1 MFTALALCCG
11 VALAAAADKPPLEK
25 LPGWAVPEAYTLAFR
40 IDPTKADYSGT
51 TKIKVDLKQAS
62 DHVWMHGKEL
72 KVSKVTVTDAAGK
85 QHAAKYVEAAPKAGV
100 VRIDFGTTLQP
111 QEITLELA
119 FTAPFNQQLQGLYK
133 VHHDDVPYA
142 MTQMEPISARY
153 AFPSFDEPGFK
164 TPYDISMT
172 IPDSDVGVAN
182 TAQVKQAEAGD
193 GWKTL
198 TFAETRPL
206 PTYLVAFAVGTWDV
220 VDGPTIAANRWR
232 KEPLP
237 LRGVAAKGEGHRMQH
252 ILGETPKIIDALE
265 DYYGFGYPFGKLD
278 LLAAPDFSAG
288 AMENA
293 GLVTFRDYLLLLDPD
308 SAQRYVQ
315 GSFNVTAHELAHM
328 WTGDTVTTEWW
339 NDIWLNEA
347 FATWMQ
353 QKVTMKVHPE
363 YRADLDRIR
372 GAQGAM
378 SNDSLVS
385 ARKVRQPITGN
396 GDIETAF
403 DGITY
408 QKGAAILGMFEGY
421 VGDKTFQKGMRA
433 YIQDHKFGNATADDL
448 VDAIAD
454 AAGKG
459 DDFKHDFKSFLNQ
472 SGVPMIETRLDC
484 SGDHP
489 VLHLKQSRYLPL
501 GSKGDPNRVWGV
513 PVCVRTGAGADGVQC
528 TMLDKAE
535 GSMTLAG
542 SQCPAWYM
550 PNAEARGYYRFSMAK
565 ADMAKLNG
573 VIGSLDD
580 REQLAYADAVGA
592 AFRRGDIDAHD
603 ALAAM
608 AKLAPSKTTDVA
620 LAPLNTI
627 GWIWEHE
634 VRTDAQRARV
644 RDAVKA
650 AYLPRLEA
658 LGYTRKAGESPDD
671 VSMRSSLA
679 GMLGLMV
686 KLPEVRAEL
695 LKQGD
700 AVLKAKPDGSL
711 NYGAANPD
719 LLGNALAV
727 SVEEHGKPVVDT
739 LMAQLTKTSDPAQR
753 NAMLSALGNAKG
765 DQAERVRDFSLN
777 KDVKVGEMARLLYG
791 GRDTAQ
797 GRTDVWNWFVKH
809 YDQVVARSGSFSTGY
824 LPGLAGGGG
833 CSQAEADR
841 MQTFFK
847 PRLKDLT
854 GADRGLAQST
864 ESTLLCA
871 ALKAEQDPDAITR

>member
-1 MFTALALCCG
+1 
-11 VALAAAADKPPLEK
+11 
-25 LPGWAVPEAYTLAFR
+25 
-40 IDPTKADYSGT
+40 
-51 TKIKVDLKQAS
+51 
-62 DHVWMHGKEL
+62 
-72 KVSKVTVTDAAGK
+72 
-85 QHAAKYVEAAPKAGV
+85 
-100 VRIDFGTTLQP
+100 
-111 QEITLELA
+111 
-119 FTAPFNQQLQGLYK
+119 
-133 VHHDDVPYA
+133 
-142 MTQMEPISARY
+142 
-153 AFPSFDEPGFK
+153 
-164 TPYDISMT
+164 
-172 IPDSDVGVAN
+172 
-182 TAQVKQAEAGD
+182 
-193 GWKTL
+193 
-198 TFAETRPL
+198 
-206 PTYLVAFAVGTWDV
+206 
-220 VDGPTIAANRWR
+220 
-232 KEPLP
+232 
-237 LRGVAAKGEGHRMQH
+237 
-252 ILGETPKIIDALE
+252 
-265 DYYGFGYPFGKLD
+265 
-278 LLAAPDFSAG
+278 
-288 AMENA
+288 
-293 GLVTFRDYLLLLDPD
+293 
-308 SAQRYVQ
+308 
-315 GSFNVTAHELAHM
+315 
-328 WTGDTVTTEWW
+328 
-339 NDIWLNEA
+339 
-347 FATWMQ
+347 
-353 QKVTMKVHPE
+353 
-363 YRADLDRIR
+363 
-372 GAQGAM
+372 
-378 SNDSLVS
+378 
-385 ARKVRQPITGN
+385 
-396 GDIETAF
+396 
-403 DGITY
+403 
-408 QKGAAILGMFEGY
+408 
-421 VGDKTFQKGMRA
+421 
-433 YIQDHKFGNATADDL
+433 
-448 VDAIAD
+448 
-454 AAGKG
+454 
-459 DDFKHDFKSFLNQ
+459 
-472 SGVPMIETRLDC
+472 
-484 SGDHP
+484 
-489 VLHLKQSRYLPL
+489 
-501 GSKGDPNRVWGV
+501 
-513 PVCVRTGAGADGVQC
+513 
-528 TMLDKAE
+528 
-535 GSMTLAG
+535 
-542 SQCPAWYM
+542 
-550 PNAEARGYYRFSMAK
+550 
-565 ADMAKLNG
+565 MAKLNG